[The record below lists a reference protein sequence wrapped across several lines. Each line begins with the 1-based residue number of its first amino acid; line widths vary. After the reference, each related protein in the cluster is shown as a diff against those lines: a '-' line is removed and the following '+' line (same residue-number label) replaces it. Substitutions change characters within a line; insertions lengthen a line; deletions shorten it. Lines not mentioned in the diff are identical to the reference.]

1 MKKPLFLFGLM
12 IAAALFAGILSA
24 QEFKGPKLVAAEI
37 KYDFGKVVQGTVASH
52 VFEIRNA
59 GDEPLI
65 IDRVVPS

>member
-1 MKKPLFLFGLM
+1 MKKSLVLAGLVM
-12 IAAALFAGILSA
+12 TATLFAWGLWA
-24 QEFKGPKLVAAEI
+24 QEFKGPKLVATEI
-37 KYDFGKVVQGTVASH
+37 KYDFGNIVQGTVAIH